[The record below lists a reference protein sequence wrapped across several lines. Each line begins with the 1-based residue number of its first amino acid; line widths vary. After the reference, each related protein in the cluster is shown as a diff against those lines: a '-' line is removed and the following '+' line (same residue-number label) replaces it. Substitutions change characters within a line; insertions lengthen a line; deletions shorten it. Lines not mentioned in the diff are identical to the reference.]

1 MKSLAIII
9 PFFKIDFFE
18 ETLRSVAAQTNK
30 NFTLYIGNDASPDH
44 PLPLIDKYFKK
55 EDYQYFDYKEN
66 LGGKNL
72 ALQWERILE
81 NVTEEWF
88 QILGDDD
95 IISANFVEEFYTHLN
110 QIEKNKINVIKFSQ
124 ALMDGHSIILTSYT
138 HLKTITHYRDI
149 WTNLFSKRERSSLS
163 ENIFRTSEYKKY
175 KFKKYPL
182 AWYSDDMAILEISNF
197 KNIFFIETAQV
208 QVRISEKSISGMT
221 DDEVYNK
228 KKEWARLYFYEDILK
243 KFKLLPKKDIEPL
256 LKFYLS
262 ICWNLREN
270 KIINLVPLYFHI
282 GKPLKIL
289 TIPYKRLL
297 LNRNK

>member
-1 MKSLAIII
+1 MNKIAIII
-9 PFFKIDFFE
+9 PYYKIDFFE

-72 ALQWERILE
+72 ALQWERVLD
-81 NVTEEWF
+81 NVKEDWF

-95 IISANFVEEFYTHLN
+95 VISENFVEEFYINLN
-110 QIEKNKINVIKFSQ
+110 KIEKNNINVIKFSQ
-124 ALMDGHSIILTSYT
+124 ALIDGQGVILTPYT
-138 HLKTITHYRDI
+138 HLKTITDYRDI
-149 WTNLFSKRERSSLS
+149 WTDIFSKRERSSLS
-163 ENIFRTSEYKKY
+163 ENIFRTSEYNKY

-289 TIPYKRLL
+289 TIPYKKFL

>member
-1 MKSLAIII
+1 MNKLAIVI
-9 PFFKIDFFE
+9 PYYKINFFE
-18 ETLRSVAAQTNK
+18 ETLKSVALQTDK
-30 NFTLYIGNDASPDH
+30 RFTLYVGNDASADDPI
-44 PLPLIDKYFKK
+44 PLIKKYFTKI
-55 EDYQYFDYKEN
+55 EFQYFNYQDN

-72 ALQWERILE
+72 ALQWERVLD
-81 NVTEEWF
+81 NVKEGWF

-95 IISANFVEEFYTHLN
+95 VISENFVEEFYINLN
-110 QIEKNKINVIKFSQ
+110 KIEKNNINVIKFSQ
-124 ALMDGHSIILTSYT
+124 SLIDGQDVILTPYT
-138 HLKTITHYRDI
+138 HLKTITDYRDI
-149 WTNLFSKRERSSLS
+149 WTDIFSKRERSSLS
-163 ENIFRTSEYKKY
+163 ENIFRTSEYNKY

-289 TIPYKRLL
+289 TIPYKKIL

>member
-1 MKSLAIII
+1 MNKIAIII
-9 PFFKIDFFE
+9 PYYKIDFFE

-30 NFTLYIGNDASPDH
+30 NFTLYIGNDASPYH

-72 ALQWERILE
+72 ALQWERVLD
-81 NVTEEWF
+81 NVKEDWF

-95 IISANFVEEFYTHLN
+95 VISGNFVEEFYTNLN
-110 QIEKNKINVIKFSQ
+110 QIEKYNINIIKFSQ
-124 ALMDGHSIILTSYT
+124 ALIDGQGVILTPYT
-138 HLKTITHYRDI
+138 HLKTITHYCDI
-149 WTNLFSKRERSSLS
+149 WTSIFTKRERSSLS
-163 ENIFRTSEYKKY
+163 ENIFRTSEYNKY

-182 AWYSDDMAILEISNF
+182 AWYSDDMSILEISNF

-208 QVRISEKSISGMT
+208 KVRISEKSISGMN
-221 DDEVYNK
+221 DDEDLNR

-256 LKFYLS
+256 LKLYLS
-262 ICWNLREN
+262 ICWHLREN
-270 KIINLVPLYFHI
+270 KIINLVPLYLHI

-289 TIPYKRLL
+289 TIPYKKIL